1 MKKSVLRPILKF
13 MSNRMSLLLPTY
25 ASINS
30 AFLVLS
36 QWYMHLL
43 ARHLVKYVGM
53 ACPLKEQTEF
63 WSVSRT
69 GPDRHHT
76 YLPHTKA

>member
-13 MSNRMSLLLPTY
+13 MSNRTSLLLPTY
-25 ASINS
+25 ASIDS

-43 ARHLVKYVGM
+43 ARHLVKG
-53 ACPLKEQTEF
+53 ASTN
-63 WSVSRT
+63 
-69 GPDRHHT
+69 
-76 YLPHTKA
+76 